1 MCMAKQQFQLK
12 PSLIAIVFQLMIAL
26 LIVWLLLQVL
36 SLWLSIICII
46 IVAWTYFKFVRARR
60 IVGLDQLDDRE
71 WSISYLVPRI
81 ASQHIKSTARQI
93 ETQRVQLRQV
103 IDHQIYI
110 VLEFQ
115 QAFKPV
121 VIWCDQVSKTQ
132 WKALKVL
139 AKML

>member
-26 LIVWLLLQVL
+26 LIVWLLLQML
-36 SLWLSIICII
+36 TPWLSVICIVI
-46 IVAWTYFKFVRARR
+46 IGWTYFKFVRANR

-71 WSISYLVPRI
+71 WSISYLAPRVV
-81 ASQHIKSTARQI
+81 SQQIKSTARQI
-93 ETQRVQLRQV
+93 EIQRVQLRQV

-110 VLEFQ
+110 VMEFQ
-115 QAFKPV
+115 QAFKPL
-121 VIWCDQVSKTQ
+121 VIWCDQVSKAE

>member
-1 MCMAKQQFQLK
+1 MAKQQFQLK
-12 PSLIAIVFQLMIAL
+12 PSVIAIVFQLMIAL

-36 SLWLSIICII
+36 SPWLSVICIVI
-46 IVAWTYFKFVRARR
+46 MGWTYFKFVRANR
-60 IVGLDQLDDRE
+60 IIGLDQLDDRE
-71 WSISYLVPRI
+71 WSISYLAPRT
-81 ASQHIKSTARQI
+81 ASQQIKSTARQTEI
-93 ETQRVQLRQV
+93 QRVQLRQV
-103 IDHQIYI
+103 MDHQIYI

-121 VIWCDQVSKTQ
+121 VIWCDQVSKVE

>member
-26 LIVWLLLQVL
+26 LIVWLLLQML
-36 SLWLSIICII
+36 TPWLSVICIVI
-46 IVAWTYFKFVRARR
+46 IGWTYFKFVRANR
-60 IVGLDQLDDRE
+60 ILGLDQLDDRE
-71 WSISYLVPRI
+71 WSISYLVPRVV
-81 ASQHIKSTARQI
+81 SQQIKSTARQTEI
-93 ETQRVQLRQV
+93 QRVELHQV

-115 QAFKPV
+115 QAVKPV

-139 AKML
+139 AKMF

>member
-1 MCMAKQQFQLK
+1 MAKQQFQLK

-36 SLWLSIICII
+36 KPWLSVVCIVI
-46 IVAWTYFKFVRARR
+46 MGWTYFKFVRANR

-81 ASQHIKSTARQI
+81 ASQHIKSTARQT

>member
-12 PSLIAIVFQLMIAL
+12 PSVIAIVFQLMIAL

-60 IVGLDQLDDRE
+60 ILGLDQLDDRE
-71 WSISYLVPRI
+71 WSISYLAPRVV
-81 ASQHIKSTARQI
+81 SQQIKSTARQI
-93 ETQRVQLRQV
+93 EIQRVQLRQV

-110 VLEFQ
+110 VMEFQ
-115 QAFKPV
+115 PAFKPV
-121 VIWCDQVSKTQ
+121 VIWYDQVSKAE

>member
-81 ASQHIKSTARQI
+81 ASQHIKSTARQT

-103 IDHQIYI
+103 IDHQVYI

-115 QAFKPV
+115 QAFKSV

>member
-60 IVGLDQLDDRE
+60 ILGLDQLDGRE
-71 WSISYLVPRI
+71 WSISYLVPRVP
-81 ASQHIKSTARQI
+81 SQHLKSTARQTEI
-93 ETQRVQLRQV
+93 QRVELRQV

>member
-12 PSLIAIVFQLMIAL
+12 PSIIAIVFQLMIAL

-36 SLWLSIICII
+36 SLWLSVVCIA
-46 IVAWTYFKFVRARR
+46 IVTWTYFKFVRARR

-81 ASQHIKSTARQI
+81 ASQHIKSAARQT

-103 IDHQIYI
+103 IDHQVYI

-115 QAFKPV
+115 QAFKSV

>member
-12 PSLIAIVFQLMIAL
+12 PSIIAIVFQLMIAL

-36 SLWLSIICII
+36 SLWLSVVCIA
-46 IVAWTYFKFVRARR
+46 IVTWTYFKFVRARR

-81 ASQHIKSTARQI
+81 ASQHIKSIARQT

-103 IDHQIYI
+103 IDHQVYI

-115 QAFKPV
+115 QAFKSV

>member
-36 SLWLSIICII
+36 SLWLSVVCIA

-81 ASQHIKSTARQI
+81 ASQHIKSAARQT

-103 IDHQIYI
+103 IDHQVYI

-115 QAFKPV
+115 QAFKAV

>member
-12 PSLIAIVFQLMIAL
+12 PSIIAIVFQLMIAL

-36 SLWLSIICII
+36 SLWLSVVCIA
-46 IVAWTYFKFVRARR
+46 IVTWTYFKFVRARR

-81 ASQHIKSTARQI
+81 ASQYIKSTARQT

-110 VLEFQ
+110 VMEFQ
-115 QAFKPV
+115 QAFKPL
-121 VIWCDQVSKTQ
+121 VIWCDQVSKAE